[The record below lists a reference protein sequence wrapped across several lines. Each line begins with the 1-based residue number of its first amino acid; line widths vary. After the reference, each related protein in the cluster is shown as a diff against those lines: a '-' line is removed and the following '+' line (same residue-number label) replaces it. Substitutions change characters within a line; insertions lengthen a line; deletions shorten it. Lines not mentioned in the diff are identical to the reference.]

1 MLLHAKVMGQ
11 GQPLIILHGLFGSSD
26 NWITLG
32 KKFAGS
38 FQVHLIDLRNHG
50 RSFHAD
56 EMNYTLMVND
66 LSHYIDHYQ
75 LKNIILLGHSMGG
88 KIAMK
93 LAAEQPEM
101 IEKLLV
107 ADMAPKVYPP
117 HHQNIIKAL
126 LSVDFSKISTRKE
139 VNQVLE
145 CYIAKPPVRQFIL
158 KNVYWKADKQ
168 LAFRMNVPTLAKCY
182 NQLMGFDLHGQFH
195 RPVLFLKGEK
205 SFYIQLEDLPHIHSF
220 FPQAKITTITKAGH
234 WLHAENPNDFYTE
247 VIRFITKK

>member
-1 MLLHAKVMGQ
+1 MLLHAKVIGQ

-32 KKFAGS
+32 KKFSGL
-38 FQVHLIDLRNHG
+38 FQVHLMDLRNHG
-50 RSFHAD
+50 RSFHTD

-66 LSHYIDHYQ
+66 LCYYIAHYQ

-88 KIAMK
+88 KVAMK
-93 LAAEQPEM
+93 LAAEHPKI

-107 ADMAPKVYPP
+107 ADIAPKVYLP
-117 HHQNIIKAL
+117 HHQHIIKAL
-126 LSVDFSKISTRKE
+126 LSVDFSEISTRKE
-139 VNQVLE
+139 VNQVLGR
-145 CYIAKPPVRQFIL
+145 YIDKLSIRQFIL
-158 KNVYWKADKQ
+158 KNVYWKVDKQ
-168 LAFRMNVPTLAKCY
+168 LAFRMNVPVLAKYY
-182 NQLMGFDLHGQFH
+182 NQLMGFDLSGQFH

-220 FPQAKITTITKAGH
+220 FPHAKITTITKAGH

-247 VIRFITKK
+247 VIRFITEK